1 MTASAIQPTTQH
13 LPLAQPTDFSNEQVD
28 LIKQTVA
35 AGTSDL
41 ELALFLEVAKSSGL
55 NPFQRQIYA
64 VMRWD
69 AKTRKEKMVIQT
81 GIDGYRLI
89 AARSGVH
96 MGTTDPEFGPVSKE
110 GFPEFARVIVR
121 KLVHGHVAEFPATA
135 RWSEYVQMGKE
146 GPTAMWKRM
155 PHTMLGK
162 CAEAL
167 ALRKAFP
174 AELSGVYSDVEMAQ
188 ADNPAQA
195 APAPQSRRA
204 DVTREVADAAGVQ
217 PQTLPDPQQEEALK
231 AWASKIGD
239 LAARV
244 RKVAPAEDVQHVLD
258 TYERRAS
265 IDGARACYD
274 NLKELG
280 LKYAQQRQEA
290 PAAAPAQQG
299 EVVDA
304 EFTPAAGPAGI
315 HDGQRKALMGYL
327 NRAGIPDS
335 SEARS
340 AFYTHMAPNSIPAGT
355 RTNALT
361 FEQARG
367 LLELLGAMDASD
379 LAQTGAEFLKDF
391 DLPF

>member
-1 MTASAIQPTTQH
+1 MTASAIQPAQAM
-13 LPLAQPTDFSNEQVD
+13 PLIQSTDFTSEQID

-69 AKTRKEKMVIQT
+69 AKARKEKMVIQT

-96 MGTTDPEFGPVSKE
+96 MGTTDPEFGPVSKD

-135 RWSEYVQMGKE
+135 RWAEYVQLGKE

-188 ADNPAQA
+188 AENGREERPAQQA
-195 APAPQSRRA
+195 QSARPV
-204 DVTREVADAAGVQ
+204 DVTREVQEAAGT
-217 PQTLPDPQQEEALK
+217 PAHTLPDPHQEEVMQR
-231 AWASKIGD
+231 WATSIGEM
-239 LAARV
+239 ATRV
-244 RKVAPAEDVQHVLD
+244 RRVAPAEEVQAILD
-258 TYERRAS
+258 KYAWRTTTDA
-265 IDGARACYD
+265 ARACHTA
-274 NLKELG
+274 LKDLG
-280 LKYAQQRQEA
+280 LKHAPQPAPQAQPE
-290 PAAAPAQQG
+290 PAAVPA
-299 EVVDA
+299 EA
-304 EFTPAAGPAGI
+304 MLTE
-315 HDGQRKALMGYL
+315 GQRKALCAHAG
-327 NRAGIPDS
+327 RAGAKT
-335 SEARS
+335 SEDRAS
-340 AFYTHMAPNSIPAGT
+340 LWAY
-355 RTNALT
+355 
-361 FEQARG
+361 
-367 LLELLGAMDASD
+367 LLNSD
-379 LAQTGAEFLKDF
+379 LAIRARDLTEAQAEVILTTFSSWSNDEAVQALTEARRAV
-391 DLPF
+391 LPF

>member
-1 MTASAIQPTTQH
+1 MTASAIQP
-13 LPLAQPTDFSNEQVD
+13 AQPMPLVQSTDFTSEQID

-96 MGTTDPEFGPVSKE
+96 MGTTDPEFGPINKD

-135 RWSEYVQMGKE
+135 RWAEYVQLGKE

-188 ADNPAQA
+188 AENGREERPAQQ
-195 APAPQSRRA
+195 PQSARPV
-204 DVTREVADAAGVQ
+204 DVTREVQEAAGT
-217 PQTLPDPQQEEALK
+217 PAHTLADPQQEEVLQR
-231 AWASKIGD
+231 WVTSIGD
-239 LAARV
+239 MATRV
-244 RKVAPAEDVQHVLD
+244 RRVAPADEVQAILD
-258 TYERRAS
+258 KYAWRTTTDA
-265 IDGARACYD
+265 ARACHTD
-274 NLKELG
+274 LKELG
-280 LKYAQQRQEA
+280 LKHAPQPTQPAPQAQPEPTPVPAEA
-290 PAAAPAQQG
+290 LLTEP
-299 EVVDA
+299 
-304 EFTPAAGPAGI
+304 
-315 HDGQRKALMGYL
+315 QRKALCAHAG
-327 NRAGIPDS
+327 RAGAKTSEDRAGLWAYLLNSEQAIRTRDLTDAQADVILGTFS
-335 SEARS
+335 TWSNDEAAQALTEARR
-340 AFYTHMAPNSIPAGT
+340 AV
-355 RTNALT
+355 
-361 FEQARG
+361 
-367 LLELLGAMDASD
+367 
-379 LAQTGAEFLKDF
+379 
-391 DLPF
+391 LPF